1 MPVVR
6 MPDGQLVNF
15 PDSMPA
21 SEIRSF
27 VERKYPG
34 AYAPPEPAKSTFMDE
49 VMRGL
54 ETTGSAYRT
63 AFESLLGDKDV
74 AAVEGIQRGQ
84 EIAEDYGIGPSFEG
98 IRETYRTEGLP
109 AAVKQA
115 ITEIPR
121 AGASQSG
128 VLASLIAGGRLGATA
143 MPVPQLK
150 PLAGTVGGLA
160 AIYPQLFGPDTE
172 RQAAEQIARGE
183 EVDVDLKKAAVAAAL
198 QTGLE
203 AVGGAGVLGRRLLSR
218 LLGTTPAELSRQQLI
233 NAANRSLLGS
243 VTQRAATGVV
253 TEMPTEIAQQVIER
267 YQAGLPVDNDEA
279 MSEYLEA
286 GYLAGLV
293 GGGIGTVRG
302 VGERI
307 TRPQDPRLQQTVEED
322 AEVKSLFGDEATTEE
337 AAPAETVAAPTKA
350 ITAVDLRDTSEA
362 GWKKWTDQNRI
373 NIPTLFKGTGALV
386 GLDLSDPA
394 QNAQAIEAVKQYQK
408 TRPKSKAKTDKLIE
422 DIWSYGYAVQGRQ
435 APEFPGVDKVGAK
448 AAPTETTTVA
458 AEPETA
464 ATVAEPETT
473 TEAAPETDER
483 TIYDIAAE
491 ERAKAGV
498 ETESEEIPAQR
509 GEEQFKSMF
518 TPEELKGSNDEDLLR
533 YQTEL
538 PELLKTIPQQQKSLV
553 EDAIRNVET
562 EIQSRAPQAE
572 TQVEEETA
580 PPVEEPVVVEEP
592 VATEETVE
600 EAPVAEEPVVEETV
614 QEAPAEETEE
624 GTGLVFAEEET
635 VERGEAA
642 PQFVEF
648 ENARPIDT
656 ASAEVMT
663 AYRNTT
669 EESPQA
675 RKLQEILNVFEPSSA
690 IEVLVAESTPT
701 YTERE
706 FTASQ
711 GEARAVLDFLR
722 PKLSD
727 RGRSVVDRVNTDVER
742 ILENLE
748 KYRENR
754 IPVEEREERKA
765 KNRSEGQ
772 KKAQKTK
779 SISRAARET
788 DLEIGITNL
797 QRRKPYLSRKEAEA
811 EYRAELK
818 RIENEAADARGID
831 EPSLEELQ
839 RAKQSDVLV
848 RDPGAAAKA
857 RAAGKTEL
865 AQALEKE
872 DARAF
877 ADETSPEALKK
888 QIEAFE
894 RSGKKRTQLPASGPE
909 QTRQVVFPSK
919 QGLRNVENL
928 QGPQNVGRKL
938 SDKAKTNLER
948 GNLSAAIR
956 DAMPN
961 QPKDIQKLLNK
972 LLALNLATKVVIDER
987 GGINNREISQEEYQY
1002 VQDNVE
1008 RIKTTGGILD
1018 FVINEAP
1025 DPDLRVI
1032 ATAVKQRLAEL
1043 NSDGLGPIEVKILHA
1058 GDPVPPSIPKI
1069 ANASVRG
1076 AYSYPDLIVDN
1087 KIRAGVPTYVYLKAV
1102 DTGNPGTSFEVITHE
1117 FVHAVT
1123 SAILLQARAG
1133 IGPENYVQAR
1143 NDLIKV
1149 GNAVVESIEQKR
1161 KNGQRLTPFEAT
1173 LVSRRAN
1180 FLDNEQEIL
1189 AWGLSS
1195 KESQKLLDSIPYR
1208 QGEGTLW
1215 SVFTQ
1220 AIRKLLGLSPA
1231 EDTALSELLRV
1242 SQVLLGTKAVS
1253 TATTKALLTKA
1264 PMRAVPVG
1272 SGGYYDTVNDTIVL
1286 SSENGLNEGV
1296 LIHEFAHAG
1305 LAKAVADPNSQIA
1318 KDFAKFFAQ
1327 IKDSMGDAYGA
1338 QDTQEFVAEF
1348 MGNFE
1353 FRALLNRIKAPKGE
1367 KTFLGTIIDSIL
1379 RFIGIRKEQTAY
1391 DAAYKHIKDLV
1402 GVTGTAEA
1410 TLPDLLFFG
1419 TPQTA
1424 QEVLDDLA
1432 SGRYKVDGRLK
1443 AEAEQFLK
1451 RAPDNIKQLLWKGA
1465 RLEHIYDRFKLRAA
1479 TDSTFAKPV
1488 EELKKLIDAEEQ
1500 RMGYGEKIIDQG
1512 NKNVRAFEKLEDKY
1526 KAAVKRAGVLARD
1539 ARLAKINFL
1548 LDEETR
1554 AERYKNNKDY
1564 KRLNNIFNNLPKP
1577 VRDMYLTMRKD
1588 FDAAYN
1594 TYWSTLESQLTDG
1607 KKAVIQL
1614 RKEFEKAMPVEGYV
1628 PNLRFG
1634 DYVLDINDFQGM
1646 KRVVLQFETPAIREK
1661 AVQVLG
1667 LKPNSYKVY
1676 ERLSDVKYNSN
1687 TAGPLV
1693 GKLMAELPADT
1704 SQEVKDSIY
1713 QAYLTMFPA
1722 QSIVK
1727 NFMRSENIPGMS
1739 TDIIKAYATTMPK
1752 WARKLADLKYLPKVE
1767 EALTYFSN
1775 EQNSSDADISSVSR
1789 NITEKAAFLRDPHY
1803 SKLVSGATTAS
1814 YAYYIL
1820 GNISSATVNLSTL
1833 PIFTLPQLGGQF
1845 GFTEA
1850 SAELLKAGKFAP
1862 LLRDDNWGQGTKYNK
1877 LYNQLVD
1884 QGQLGHT
1891 VAREILGMART
1902 DTTGLKKYWDKAWTA
1917 LSYPFAKT
1925 EQYNRA
1931 VTAIAAY
1938 ELARKG
1944 NASLGQK
1951 PMGEQDAID
1960 FALNVV
1966 KRINTSGTPATGA
1979 AIMQGDLGRIFWTFK
1994 SFILNSAY
2002 VLGTNFADAV
2012 KGETPEIRRIARR
2025 QLAGTYAI
2033 SGSLLGV
2040 AGLPFYGAFNAML
2053 SLLHALTGDDDEYY
2067 NPREEALLFFG
2078 ELGYKGPLN
2087 YFTGLEIQSRV
2098 SLANDILWRDDPR
2111 GMTENGLLTTALMGA
2126 AGPIGSIATGYD
2138 RAMSELKKGNVY
2150 RAVEY
2155 VSPGFMRNPLRAWRY
2170 LQDGGVMTLRGDDV
2184 TTDLNAFQIAMK
2196 GFGFTS
2202 TEEAMTYEKRGYV
2215 GARDDFYNGLKSMYL
2230 EAIFQA
2236 RRMGDSAKE
2245 SELKAKLLALNEK
2258 VPGIVKPDTVE
2269 RSIRAKTANMKNSIA
2284 GLNVTDVGKREYIRL
2299 YDGDL

>member
-34 AYAPPEPAKSTFMDE
+34 AYAPPEPAKSTFMEE
-49 VMRGL
+49 VARGL
-54 ETTGSAYRT
+54 RTTGSAYRT
-63 AFESLLGDKDV
+63 AFESLFGDKDV

-109 AAVKQA
+109 AAIKQA
-115 ITEIPR
+115 LTEIPR

-150 PLAGTVGGLA
+150 PLAGAVGGLA

-253 TEMPTEIAQQVIER
+253 TEMPTEIAQQIIER

-322 AEVKSLFGDEATTEE
+322 AEVKSLFGDEAATEE
-337 AAPAETVAAPTKA
+337 AAPAETVAAPAKA
-350 ITAVDLRDTSEA
+350 RTAVDLRDTSEA

-394 QNAQAIEAVKQYQK
+394 QNVQAIEAVKQYQK

-422 DIWSYGYAVQGRQ
+422 DIWGYGYAVQGRQ

-464 ATVAEPETT
+464 APVAEPETTTDAAEPETT

-491 ERAKAGV
+491 ERAKAEAEG
-498 ETESEEIPAQR
+498 EEIPTQSS
-509 GEEQFKSMF
+509 EESFRSMF
-518 TPEELKGSNDEDLLR
+518 TPEELRGSTEEELLR
-533 YQTEL
+533 FQTEL
-538 PELLKTIPQQQKSLV
+538 PELLKTIPQQQRSLV

-572 TQVEEETA
+572 TQVEEETV
-580 PPVEEPVVVEEP
+580 PPVEEPVVVQEP

-600 EAPVAEEPVVEETV
+600 EAPVAEEPAVEETV
-614 QEAPAEETEE
+614 QEAP
-624 GTGLVFAEEET
+624 EEET
-635 VERGEAA
+635 VEQGEAA
-642 PQFVEF
+642 PEFVEF

-711 GEARAVLDFLR
+711 GEARAVLDFLL

-727 RGRSVVDRVNTDVER
+727 RGRSVVDRVNADVEGT
-742 ILENLE
+742 LE
-748 KYRENR
+748 KLANHKRNQKR
-754 IPVEEREERKA
+754 IEERLKRLAEG
-765 KNRSEGQ
+765 RSRGQ
-772 KKAQKTK
+772 KKAKLTK
-779 SISRAARET
+779 ADKRKIAKAAE
-788 DLEIGITNL
+788 DAEVADI
-797 QRRKPYLSRKEAEA
+797 QRRFPDMTEKQARAKAKADVKAVKIDRLFEEFSAESTP
-811 EYRAELK
+811 EEQMR
-818 RIENEAADARGID
+818 ARGEALGKEIVA
-831 EPSLEELQ
+831 EEQRSEKPSLEEL
-839 RAKQSDVLV
+839 AKQ
-848 RDPGAAAKA
+848 
-857 RAAGKTEL
+857 
-865 AQALEKE
+865 LEE
-872 DARAF
+872 F
-877 ADETSPEALKK
+877 K
-888 QIEAFE
+888 QKGGEI
-894 RSGKKRTQLPASGPE
+894 TQLPPDPTTFKALVGGNIG
-909 QTRQVVFPSK
+909 
-919 QGLRNVENL
+919 GLRNVENL

-956 DAMPN
+956 DALPN

-972 LLALNLATKVVIDER
+972 LLTLNLATKVVIDER

-1002 VQDNVE
+1002 VQDEIE
-1008 RIKTTGGILD
+1008 RIGTTDGILD
-1018 FVINEAP
+1018 FVINKAP

-1058 GDPVPPSIPKI
+1058 GDPVPPNIPKI

-1076 AYSYPDLIVDN
+1076 AYSYKDLIVDN

-1133 IGPENYVQAR
+1133 VGPENYVQAR

-1149 GNAVVESIEQKR
+1149 GNAVVQSIEQKR

-1180 FLDNEQEIL
+1180 FLDNEQEVL

-1195 KESQKLLDSIPYR
+1195 KEAQKLLDSIPYR

-1402 GVTGTAEA
+1402 EVTGTAEA

-1432 SGRYKVDGRLK
+1432 SGRYKVDGRIK

-1451 RAPDNIKQLLWKGA
+1451 RAPNNIKQLLWKGA

-1548 LDEETR
+1548 LDEKTR

-1614 RKEFEKAMPVEGYV
+1614 RKEFEKVMPVEGYV

-1676 ERLSDVKYNSN
+1676 ERLSDVKYNPSSIP
-1687 TAGPLV
+1687 AGSLV

-1951 PMGEQDAID
+1951 PMNEQDAID

-1979 AIMQGDLGRIFWTFK
+1979 AIMQSDLGRIFWTFK

-2078 ELGYKGPLN
+2078 ELGYKGSLN

-2111 GMTENGLLTTALMGA
+2111 GMAENGLLTTALMGA

-2215 GARDDFYNGLKSMYL
+2215 GGRDDFYNGLKSMYL